1 MSTVRVSPGDISI
14 DVAPGETVFDAALRA
29 GWVWPTT
36 CYGQAQCT
44 RCHMKVVAGAA
55 GLEEPDANERA
66 IVDRL
71 ASIAYRKE
79 PDVVL
84 RLACQVRPDHDLE
97 VKLKQAP
104 SRREG

>member
-1 MSTVRVSPGDISI
+1 MSTIRVSPGEIVI
-14 DVAPGETVFDAALRA
+14 DAQPGETVFDAAYRA
-29 GWVWPTT
+29 GWAWPTT
-36 CYGQAQCT
+36 CFGQTQCT

-55 GLEEPDANERA
+55 TLPEPGPDEQA

-71 ASIAYRKE
+71 ARISYRKE

-97 VKLKQAP
+97 VELRQVLV
-104 SRREG
+104 RRDP